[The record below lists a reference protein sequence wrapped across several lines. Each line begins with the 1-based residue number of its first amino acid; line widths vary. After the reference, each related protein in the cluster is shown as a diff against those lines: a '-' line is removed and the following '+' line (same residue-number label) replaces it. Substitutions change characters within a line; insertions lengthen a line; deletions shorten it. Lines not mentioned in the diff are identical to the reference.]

1 MVARDVQRLEV
12 EVVGLDLGPLD
23 DREAEAGEDRDDL
36 VVDAREGVER
46 AAGRAPP
53 RQREIEPLA
62 RARGAALRLE
72 RPRQTRVQEGLELAL
87 GRVRRGADARPLFG
101 REGAERAEELG
112 QDALA
117 AEEPDADL
125 LKLGGGLRGGDG
137 LTRFLRDRVDAR
149 IDRKSTRLN
158 SSHLVIS
165 YAVFCLKKK
174 KIARHSS

>member
-1 MVARDVQRLEV
+1 
-12 EVVGLDLGPLD
+12 
-23 DREAEAGEDRDDL
+23 
-36 VVDAREGVER
+36 
-46 AAGRAPP
+46 
-53 RQREIEPLA
+53 
-62 RARGAALRLE
+62 ARGAALRLE

-137 LTRFLRDRVDAR
+137 LTRFLRDRAGAEDGLGRRTVELAPSADVPLRLLEDLLAPAACLRSTLCSWHTSRPPRSEIGHERPQTALVARVDQ
-149 IDRKSTRLN
+149 
-158 SSHLVIS
+158 LVR
-165 YAVFCLKKK
+165 AEVPAPL
-174 KIARHSS
+174 RTLL

>member
-62 RARGAALRLE
+62 RARRAAPPRAPPADARLRGPRALAFPRVRRRRRAAALR
-72 RPRQTRVQEGLELAL
+72 G
-87 GRVRRGADARPLFG
+87 
-101 REGAERAEELG
+101 
-112 QDALA
+112 
-117 AEEPDADL
+117 
-125 LKLGGGLRGGDG
+125 RGG
-137 LTRFLRDRVDAR
+137 R
-149 IDRKSTRLN
+149 
-158 SSHLVIS
+158 
-165 YAVFCLKKK
+165 
-174 KIARHSS
+174 